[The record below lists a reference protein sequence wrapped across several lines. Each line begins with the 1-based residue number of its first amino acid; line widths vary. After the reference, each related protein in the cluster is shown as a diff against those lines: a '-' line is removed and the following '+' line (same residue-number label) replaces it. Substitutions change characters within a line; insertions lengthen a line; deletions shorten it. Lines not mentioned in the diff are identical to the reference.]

1 MPIKYSKLS
10 DYKIKK
16 ILKCFCS
23 DIDATKTAE
32 ILGLNRKTIN
42 HYFRIFREVIFE
54 KQQQDL
60 SLFFGEVELD
70 EAYFGAKRLRG
81 VNMPQKRGRGT
92 WKQAVFGVF
101 ERDGKVYTEL
111 IPNAKSETLRKVIR
125 GKVSLESIVFTDGWR
140 GYSGLLDIGFE
151 KHFRIDKSKSFSNQ
165 NGVHI
170 NGIESFWS
178 FTKRRLAKFNGV
190 KSTFILHLKECE
202 FRWKKNTEEMEK
214 ELWNLLKK
222 YG

>member
-1 MPIKYSKLS
+1 M
-10 DYKIKK
+10 
-16 ILKCFCS
+16 
-23 DIDATKTAE
+23 
-32 ILGLNRKTIN
+32 
-42 HYFRIFREVIFE
+42 
-54 KQQQDL
+54 
-60 SLFFGEVELD
+60 FFGEVELD

-81 VNMPQKRGRGT
+81 INMPQKRGRGT
-92 WKQAVFGVF
+92 WKQPVFGVF
-101 ERDGKVYTEL
+101 EREGRVYTEL
-111 IPNAKSETLRKVIR
+111 IPDAKSATLRKVIR
-125 GKVSLESIVFTDGWR
+125 GRVSLESALFTDGWR
-140 GYSGLLDIGFE
+140 GYSGLLDMGYE

-202 FRWKKNTEEMEK
+202 WRWRKEPKEMEK
-214 ELWNLLKK
+214 ELWKLLKK

>member
-1 MPIKYSKLS
+1 MNRSKIS
-10 DYKIKK
+10 DFKIKK
-16 ILKCFCS
+16 IMKCFCS

-32 ILGLNRKTIN
+32 ILHLNRNTIN
-42 HYFRIFREVIFE
+42 RYFRIFREVIFE
-54 KQQQDL
+54 KQQEDL
-60 SLFFGEVELD
+60 GLFFGEIELD
-70 EAYFGAKRLRG
+70 EAYFGARRLRG
-81 VNMPQKRGRGT
+81 INMPQKRGRGT
-92 WKQAVFGVF
+92 WKQPVFGVF
-101 ERDGKVYTEL
+101 EREGRVYTEL

-125 GKVSLESIVFTDGWR
+125 GKVSLESILFTDGWR
-140 GYSGLLDIGFE
+140 GYSGLLDIGYE

-202 FRWKKNTEEMEK
+202 WRWRKECNEMEK
-214 ELWNLLKK
+214 ELWKLLKK

>member
-1 MPIKYSKLS
+1 MPIKYSKIS
-10 DYKIKK
+10 DYQLKK
-16 ILKCFCS
+16 IIKCFCS
-23 DIDATKTAE
+23 DIDATKTSE
-32 ILGLNRKTIN
+32 ILEFNRKTIN
-42 HYFRIFREVIFE
+42 RYFRIFREVISE
-54 KQQQDL
+54 KQQEDL

-70 EAYFGAKRLRG
+70 EAYFGARRLRG
-81 VNMPQKRGRGT
+81 INMPQKRGRGT
-92 WKQAVFGVF
+92 WKQPVFGVF
-101 ERDGKVYTEL
+101 EREGRVYTEL
-111 IPNAKSETLRKVIR
+111 IPDAKSATLRKVIR
-125 GKVSLESIVFTDGWR
+125 GKVSLESALFTDGWR

-202 FRWKKNTEEMEK
+202 WRWRKEPKEMEQ
-214 ELWNLLKK
+214 ELWKLLKK